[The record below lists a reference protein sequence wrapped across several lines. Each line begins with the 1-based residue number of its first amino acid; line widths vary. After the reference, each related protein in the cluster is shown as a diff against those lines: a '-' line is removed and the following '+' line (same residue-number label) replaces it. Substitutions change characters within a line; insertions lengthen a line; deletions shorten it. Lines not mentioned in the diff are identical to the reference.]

1 MVQGVIIKA
10 LSGFYYVAAG
20 DQIVE
25 CKARGRF
32 RYDGCSPLVGD
43 RVQLSFDAHGK
54 GRIDAG
60 RAKIAGCLGCNYCF
74 SHEGACV
81 QQDDMQQFYPD
92 LHWADVLVYAT
103 PLYCF
108 TYPAQLKAFQDRMF
122 CGIAKSFNIPRVGLL
137 LCLEDKDITAAD
149 SLLDTYKR
157 SNAYTHQ
164 ESIGEVVVNAV
175 FEKGAIAGNSGLEKA
190 RELGAS
196 LA

>member
-1 MVQGVIIKA
+1 MSCKVLVVTGSPRVGGQLRHARRGVHRGSEVGG
-10 LSGFYYVAAG
+10 LRGAAH
-20 DQIVE
+20 
-25 CKARGRF
+25 RRW
-32 RYDGCSPLVGD
+32 
-43 RVQLSFDAHGK
+43 
-54 GRIDAG
+54 

-175 FEKGAIAGNSGLEKA
+175 FEKGAIAGNPGLEKA